1 MGPDAP
7 YGALGF
13 HSYIKKPGAEQTL
26 RFIQNTG
33 TPLPFCARVCETSER
48 DEQAA
53 KVVETGAGDRSAH
66 HRLAGWGVPYGA
78 DPPRAC
84 ISGGTAGTSVRTA
97 GGSRKFRCADSAESP
112 TKCQRRHCGRRPLVR
127 PRIFSS
133 RGTPECRSAV
143 EGLAA
148 GAF

>member
-53 KVVETGAGDRSAH
+53 KVVETGAGDRSARH
-66 HRLAGWGVPYGA
+66 PLAGRGVYSGA
-78 DPPRAC
+78 NPSRAC
-84 ISGGTAGTSVRTA
+84 VPGGTSGKSVRTA
-97 GGSRKFRCADSAESP
+97 GGS
-112 TKCQRRHCGRRPLVR
+112 QIGR
-127 PRIFSS
+127 
-133 RGTPECRSAV
+133 A
-143 EGLAA
+143 
-148 GAF
+148 